1 MGQMGLGGFEEVF
14 LVSELSA
21 KTTLLWFAEYRSEAR
36 KHMWKPVKI
45 A

>member
-1 MGQMGLGGFEEVF
+1 MGQMGLGGFEEVV

-21 KTTLLWFAEYRSEAR
+21 TTTLSWFAEYRSEAR
-36 KHMWKPVKI
+36 KYTWEAVKI